1 MYCSEGN
8 PSEVYRMRKEKDL
21 DLFQARA
28 KWGNPSYFEEIHDR
42 GLKINYGEVINDRTL
57 TLEYQVDGNVI
68 KTEEIGAGQSTT
80 ILNPTDYSIKKGY
93 DNLFQDLI

>member
-1 MYCSEGN
+1 
-8 PSEVYRMRKEKDL
+8 MRKEKDL
-21 DLFQARA
+21 DLFLARA
-28 KWGNPSYFEEIHDR
+28 KWGNPSYFQKIYEF
-42 GLKINYGEVINDRTL
+42 GLQINYGEVINDRTL